1 VPPIILFMRDAQN
14 DFSLTMGVVFSGGR
28 LSVVDYPARGSIIT
42 FMADVLVMSSALPQ
56 NIFLERV

>member
-1 VPPIILFMRDAQN
+1 MRDAQN